1 MERYKRTIISID
13 EDKCNGCGLCVTACH
28 EGAIQM
34 IDGKAKMMSD
44 QYCDGLGDCL
54 PSCPT
59 GAITMI
65 EREADAY
72 NEELV
77 MAKMAEKKAAEPT
90 SCEGFADAMPSIPCG
105 CPGSAAQSIQR
116 EETKTQAAPQQEA
129 VDFQTVPSQ
138 LKQWPVELELI
149 NPYADY
155 LQGADLLIAADCTA
169 YAYGNFHAEF
179 IKGRVTVI
187 GCPKLDNLAAHT
199 QKLTEIVKANA
210 LKSITVVR
218 MSVPCCGGI
227 VKAAQQAMLNAQKIV
242 PYREVVIG
250 PDGTIVSE

>member
-59 GAITMI
+59 GAIEMI

-77 MAKMAEKKAAEPT
+77 MARMAKKKMMETET
-90 SCEGFADAMPSIPCG
+90 IEGFADAMPTRPSG

-116 EETKTQAAPQQEA
+116 EVAKVKATSQPKVVE
-129 VDFQTVPSQ
+129 FQTVPSQ

-187 GCPKLDNLAAHT
+187 GCPKLDNLEAHT
-199 QKLTEIVKANA
+199 KKLTEIVKANA

-250 PDGTIVSE
+250 PDGTIISE

>member
-1 MERYKRTIISID
+1 MERYKRKIIQIH

-34 IDGKAKMMSD
+34 VDGKAKLISD

-59 GAITMI
+59 GAIEII
-65 EREADAY
+65 EREAEAF

-77 MAKMAEKKAAEPT
+77 MAKMAEKKAAE
-90 SCEGFADAMPSIPCG
+90 SVEGFADELPSMPCG
-105 CPGSAAQSIQR
+105 CPGSAAQSIKR
-116 EETKTQAAPQQEA
+116 EAPKAAPQTTQQA

-138 LKQWPVELELI
+138 LGQWPVQLDLI
-149 NPYADY
+149 NPTADY

-169 YAYGNFHAEF
+169 YAYGNFHQDF
-179 IKGRVTVI
+179 IKGKVTVI
-187 GCPKLDNLAAHT
+187 GCPKLDNVEAHT
-199 QKLTEIVKANA
+199 LKLTEIIRLNA

-227 VKAAQQAMLNAQKIV
+227 IMATQQAMLNAKKIV
-242 PYREVVIG
+242 PYKEVVIG
-250 PDGTIVSE
+250 TDGSIISQ

>member
-1 MERYKRTIISID
+1 MERMKRKIITIH

-59 GAITMI
+59 GAIEMI
-65 EREADAY
+65 EREAEAY

-77 MAKMAEKKAAEPT
+77 MARMAEKKAAEPAT
-90 SCEGFADAMPSIPCG
+90 CEGFADAMPSIPCG
-105 CPGSAAQSIQR
+105 CPGSAAKSIQR
-116 EETKTQAAPQQEA
+116 EEPKMQAAPQKQA

-138 LKQWPVELELI
+138 LRQWPVELELI
-149 NPYADY
+149 NPNADY

-199 QKLTEIVKANA
+199 QKLTEIIMANS

-227 VKAAQQAMLNAQKIV
+227 VMAAQQAMLNAQKIV